1 MKKIRV
7 LQLITGLPLGGA
19 EKVLLD
25 LCSNLDKDVIENH
38 VIGLNDEIDFKEDFI
53 QNKIIVKN
61 LNMTRDLKS
70 FFKTAR
76 FLNNYIKDKKIDV
89 LHSHMFHPLIFA
101 LILKIMHPK
110 LKIVFTSHNINIGS
124 KSREMLTFLLKPFRD
139 IDVVFSK
146 DMITKMYKKD
156 TRVIPNGIDVSAY
169 NGDVKKNKKF
179 TFISVGV
186 LREQKNQLF
195 LPSCASYLKNKGIK
209 NFEIAIVGGAD
220 ASGDM
225 REEIDQEIVKYD
237 VSKEIN
243 MMGPRRDISE
253 LLQKAHCFV
262 MPSNFEGLP
271 IALLEAGASNIPII
285 STPVGAIPSIID
297 ESCGYL
303 SDLDNFA
310 KTMFEV
316 IQNQP
321 LAEKKAKK
329 LKTKIEK
336 EFSIKSMAKAHEE
349 IYSYIKLQK

>member
-25 LCSNLDKDVIENH
+25 LCSNLDKDTIENH

-53 QNKIIVKN
+53 QNQIIVKN
-61 LNMTRDLKS
+61 LNMTRSLKS
-70 FFKTAR
+70 FFKTAK
-76 FLNNYIKDKKIDV
+76 FLNNYIKDEKINIV
-89 LHSHMFHPLIFA
+89 HAHMFHPLIFA
-101 LILKIMHPK
+101 FVLKIVHPR
-110 LKIVFTSHNINIGS
+110 LKVVFTSHNINIGS
-124 KSREMLTFLLKPFRD
+124 YSREMLTFLLKPFRD
-139 IDVVFSK
+139 TDVVFSK

-169 NGDVKKNKKF
+169 DGNFEKNKKF

-195 LPSCASYLKNKGIK
+195 LPSCASYLKKKGIK

-225 REEIDQEIVKYD
+225 REEIHQEIAKYE
-237 VSKEIN
+237 VEKEIN
-243 MMGPRRDISE
+243 MMGPRRDIPE
-253 LLQKAHCFV
+253 LLRKAHCFV

-271 IALLEAGASNIPII
+271 IALLEAGASKLPII

-310 KTMFEV
+310 KTMLEV
-316 IQNQP
+316 IQNQTK
-321 LAEKKAKK
+321 AEEKAIK
-329 LKTKIEK
+329 LKAKIEK
-336 EFSIKSMAKAHEE
+336 EFSIRSMAKAHEE
-349 IYSYIKLQK
+349 IYKS